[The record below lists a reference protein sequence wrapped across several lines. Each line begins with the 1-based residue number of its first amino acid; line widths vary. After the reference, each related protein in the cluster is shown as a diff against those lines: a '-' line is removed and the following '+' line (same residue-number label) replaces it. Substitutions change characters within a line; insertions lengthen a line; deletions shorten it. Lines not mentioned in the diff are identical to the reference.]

1 MSIKQNGVIMSFKH
15 VSFFALFTALVG
27 VSQLVVAS
35 EIMFG
40 PLQFRATVGSMSS
53 SAAYV
58 SIMNRGKMAD
68 RLLDATSN
76 LARKT
81 ELHLMEMDNGVMKMR
96 PVEDGIDI
104 PAGKTIHLAPSGYHV
119 MLIGLNAPLTADSM
133 FEITLLFQNAGEKT
147 IKGMAMLPSAL
158 KVGDHL
164 KPHKH
169 KHKTN

>member
-1 MSIKQNGVIMSFKH
+1 MSINRNGVTMGFKH
-15 VSFFALFTALVG
+15 MSFFALFVARVG
-27 VSQLVVAS
+27 VTQPVVAG

-40 PLQFRATVGSMSS
+40 PLKFRATVGSMSS

-58 SIMNRGKMAD
+58 SIMNHGKMAD

-96 PVEDGIDI
+96 PVENGIDI

-119 MLIGLNAPLTADSM
+119 MLVGLNAPLTADSM
-133 FEITLLFQNAGEKT
+133 FEITLVFQNAGEKT
-147 IKGMAMLPSAL
+147 IKGMAMLPSDL
-158 KVGDHL
+158 KAGDHL
-164 KPHKH
+164 TTHKH

>member
-1 MSIKQNGVIMSFKH
+1 MP
-15 VSFFALFTALVG
+15 FFALFIALVG
-27 VSQLVVAS
+27 VTQPVVAS

-40 PLQFRATVGSMSS
+40 PLKFRATVGSMSS

-58 SIMNRGKMAD
+58 SIMNHGKMAD

-96 PVEDGIDI
+96 PVEGGIDL
-104 PAGKTIHLAPSGYHV
+104 PAGKTIYLAPGGYHV
-119 MLIGLNAPLTADSM
+119 MLIGLNAPLTAGSI
-133 FEITLLFQNAGEKT
+133 FEITLVFQNAGEKT
-147 IKGMAMLPSAL
+147 IKGMAMLPSDL
-158 KVGDHL
+158 KVGDRL
-164 KPHKH
+164 KLH

>member
-1 MSIKQNGVIMSFKH
+1 MDFKQKLLYVL
-15 VSFFALFTALVG
+15 FAAVLLTGQPVLAN
-27 VSQLVVAS
+27 

-58 SIMNRGKMAD
+58 SIMNNGKMAD

-96 PVEDGIDI
+96 PVENGIDI

-119 MLIGLNAPLTADSM
+119 MLVGLNAPLTADSM
-133 FEITLLFQNAGEKT
+133 FEITLVFQNAGEKT
-147 IKGMAMLPSAL
+147 IKGMAMLPSDL
-158 KVGDHL
+158 KAGDHL
-164 KPHKH
+164 TTHKH

>member
-1 MSIKQNGVIMSFKH
+1 MDFKQKLLLP
-15 VSFFALFTALVG
+15 FFAALLVIRQP
-27 VSQLVVAS
+27 VSAS

-58 SIMNRGKMAD
+58 SIMNHGKMAD

-96 PVEDGIDI
+96 PVEGGIDL
-104 PAGKTIHLAPSGYHV
+104 PAGKTIHLAPGGYHV
-119 MLIGLNAPLTADSM
+119 MLIGLNAPLTADSN
-133 FEITLLFQNAGEKT
+133 FEITLVFQNAGEKT
-147 IKGMAMLPSAL
+147 IKGVAMLPSDL
-158 KVGDHL
+158 KVGGHVKAH
-164 KPHKH
+164 KPKH

>member
-1 MSIKQNGVIMSFKH
+1 MVFMRMSLFA
-15 VSFFALFTALVG
+15 FFAAHVG
-27 VSQLVVAS
+27 MAQPVVAS

-58 SIMNRGKMAD
+58 SIMNHGKMAD

-81 ELHLMEMDNGVMKMR
+81 ELHQMEMDNGVMKMR
-96 PVEDGIDI
+96 PVEGGIDL
-104 PAGKTIHLAPSGYHV
+104 PAGKTIHLAPGGYHV
-119 MLIGLNAPLTADSM
+119 MLIGLNAPLTADSI
-133 FEITLLFQNAGEKT
+133 FEITLVFQNAGEKT
-147 IKGMAMLPSAL
+147 IKGMAMLPSDL

-164 KPHKH
+164 KSHKHKH